1 MHPVSAHPQILAP
14 AGNRDSFLAAL
25 AAGADAVYCGLKR
38 FSARM
43 EAKNFSVE
51 ELALLTDFAHA
62 KGVEVFVT
70 LNSLIRT
77 DELDELQRTIDVLV
91 HQVSPDALIVQDL
104 GVATL
109 AGKLGFRGDIHLSTL
124 ANVSFPDA
132 LKTVSSL
139 PGVRRVVLPREL
151 GIDEIRSMAEAC
163 PKGIGL
169 EVFVH
174 GALCYGVSGRC
185 YWSSFL
191 GGKSGLRGSC
201 VQPCRRRYIQEK
213 RGVKGSA
220 GRIFSCLDLS
230 LDVLTKVL
238 LEIPQIQGWK
248 IEGRKKGP
256 HYVYQTVS
264 AYRLF
269 RDQPKDGTARKQALE
284 LLENAL
290 GRPTTHY
297 RFLDHRPQ
305 HPLSVVQQTGSG
317 KRIGKIVGTSKKRFI
332 LTFETLEPGDTVR
345 VGYEDDRFHSLLRME
360 RLWISGS
367 RIPLSADASGL
378 LNVDTPVF
386 LTDRR
391 QRQLE
396 SILQTMRGELLGRTL
411 PSLSEGRQPSSEK
424 LPGRQSEKTA
434 FPRKCSHSKY
444 RMKAS
449 EITVYRKL
457 PERQPRHAETGYW
470 LSADQM
476 QTAPR
481 HVWIW
486 LPPVV
491 WPKDAEQWRACTDSL
506 LKHGCRRFVLNMP
519 YQIEWFRDKHL
530 FEKPQRGYRRND
542 NDPKESLAENTN
554 SRRIPL
560 RDGHLELWAG
570 PFCNASNPLAI
581 SMLKRMGFSG
591 VIVSPE
597 LGQTDYLVLPERSPL
612 PLGIVLSGFWP
623 LSISRIAPESML
635 EEEPILSPKGEVC
648 FLKHVDQTVWVYPN
662 WELHLE
668 AHRKTLEEA
677 GYRLFIHLKEPIP
690 KGIVL
695 KKRPGLWNW
704 ENGLR

>member
-1 MHPVSAHPQILAP
+1 MHPVSARPQILAP

-51 ELALLTDFAHA
+51 ELALLTDFAHE
-62 KGVEVFVT
+62 KGVKVFVT

-77 DELDELQRTIDVLV
+77 DELDALERTIDALI
-91 HQVSPDALIVQDL
+91 HHVSPDALIVQDL
-104 GVATL
+104 GVVTL

-124 ANVSFPDA
+124 ANLSFPDA

-151 GIDEIRSMAEAC
+151 GIDEIRWMAESC

-191 GGKSGLRGSC
+191 GGKSGLRGAC
-201 VQPCRRRYIQEK
+201 VQPCRRRYTQEK
-213 RGVKGSA
+213 RDVRGRA
-220 GRIFSCLDLS
+220 GRVFSCLDLS

-238 LEIPQIQGWK
+238 LEIPEIQGWK

-269 RDQPKDGTARKQALE
+269 RDHPKDGAARKQALE

-317 KRIGKIVGTSKKRFI
+317 KRIGKIVGTPKKRFI

-345 VGYEDDRFHSLLRME
+345 VGYEDDQFHSLLRIE
-360 RLWISGS
+360 RLWIPGS
-367 RIPLSADASGL
+367 RIPLSANASGFL
-378 LNVDTPVF
+378 KLDIPVF

-391 QRQLE
+391 QRRLE
-396 SILQTMRGELLGRTL
+396 SILQAMRGELLGKTAPAFPESRL
-411 PSLSEGRQPSSEK
+411 VSSETV
-424 LPGRQSEKTA
+424 PD
-434 FPRKCSHSKY
+434 RKPERAVSAMRRSHSTV
-444 RMKAS
+444 RVQTS
-449 EITVYRKL
+449 EITVYRSM
-457 PERQPRHAETGYW
+457 PERLPRHAETGYW
-470 LSADQM
+470 LSTDQVPR
-476 QTAPR
+476 APR

-491 WPKDAEQWRACTDSL
+491 WPKDAELWRACTDSL
-506 LKHGCRRFVLNMP
+506 VKNGYRRFVLNMP
-519 YQIEWFRDKHL
+519 YQIEWFRGKRMVG
-530 FEKPQRGYRRND
+530 KPKKDRIRND
-542 NDPKESLAENTN
+542 NDSKGALADGGN
-554 SRRIPL
+554 SRRVSP
-560 RDGHLELWAG
+560 RDGDLELWAG
-570 PFCNASNPLAI
+570 PFCNAANPLAI
-581 SMLKRMGFSG
+581 SMLKQMGFSG

-597 LGQTDYLVLPERSPL
+597 LGQSDYLVLPERSSL

-623 LSISRIAPESML
+623 LSISRIAPESMHA
-635 EEEPILSPKGEVC
+635 EEPILSPKGEVC
-648 FLKHVDQTVWVYPN
+648 FLKHVNQTVWVYPN

-668 AHRKTLEEA
+668 AHRKTLEKA
-677 GYRLFIHLKEPIP
+677 GYRMFLHLKELIP

-704 ENGLR
+704 ENGLL

>member
-1 MHPVSAHPQILAP
+1 MHPVSEHPQILAP
-14 AGNRDSFLAAL
+14 AGNRDSFLVAI

-43 EAKNFSVE
+43 EAKNFSIE
-51 ELALLTDFAHA
+51 ELALLTDFAHE

-77 DELDELQRTIDVLV
+77 DELDDLQRTIDALV
-91 HQVSPDALIVQDL
+91 RQVSPDALIVQDL

-132 LKTVSSL
+132 LKTVSSI

-151 GIDEIRSMAEAC
+151 GIDEIRLMAEAC
-163 PKGIGL
+163 PKDIGL

-191 GGKSGLRGSC
+191 GGKSGLRGAC

-213 RGVKGSA
+213 PEVKGSA
-220 GRIFSCLDLS
+220 GRAFSCLDLS

-238 LEIPQIQGWK
+238 LEIPQIRGWK

-269 RDQPKDGTARKQALE
+269 RDHSKDSAARKQALE

-317 KRIGKIVGTSKKRFI
+317 KRIGKIVGTSKKRFM
-332 LTFETLEPGDTVR
+332 LTFETLEPGDTIR
-345 VGYEDDRFHSLLRME
+345 VGYEDDRFHSLLRIE

-367 RIPLSADASGL
+367 RMPLPSDASDSL
-378 LNVDTPVF
+378 DVDTPVF
-386 LTDRR
+386 LTDRK

-396 SILQTMRGELLGRTL
+396 SVLQTMRGELLGKSGH
-411 PSLSEGRQPSSEK
+411 PMIEGRQPSSK
-424 LPGRQSEKTA
+424 HIPSRQPESTA
-434 FPRKCSHSKY
+434 FQIRRGRPKPG
-444 RMKAS
+444 MKAS
-449 EITVYRKL
+449 DVTVYRRL
-457 PERQPRHAETGYW
+457 PERLDRHTEAGSWLSTDQRQTVPRHG
-470 LSADQM
+470 
-476 QTAPR
+476 
-481 HVWIW
+481 WIW

-491 WPKDAEQWRACTDSL
+491 WPKDAEQWHSGVVSL
-506 LKHGCRRFVLNMP
+506 LKHGYRRFVLNMP
-519 YQIEWFRDKHL
+519 YQIEWFRDT
-530 FEKPQRGYRRND
+530 RRFGNLQKGHSRYD
-542 NDPKESLAENTN
+542 NDQKGSQEGGRSMRV
-554 SRRIPL
+554 SS
-560 RDGHLELWAG
+560 RDGKLELWAG
-570 PFCNASNPLAI
+570 PFCNAANPLAI

-597 LGQTDYLVLPERSPL
+597 LGQADYLALPERSPL
-612 PLGIVLSGFWP
+612 PLGIVLSGCWP

-635 EEEPILSPKGEVC
+635 AEEPILSPKGEIC
-648 FLKHVDQTVWVYPN
+648 FFKHVDQTVWVYPN
-662 WELHLE
+662 WEIHLE

-690 KGIVL
+690 KGIFL
-695 KKRPGLWNW
+695 KRRPGLWNW
-704 ENGLR
+704 EHGLL